1 MTAGAGAATYTGG
14 SGNDTITGSGVADT
28 LTGGAGSDTITGGG
42 GADTLAG
49 GAGNDTITGG
59 AGGDTITGGAGVDTI
74 TAGAGADTVT
84 GGAGADVIDITGTGA
99 IDTLV
104 MTAGNALN
112 EAIGIDVITGF
123 DTASVA
129 NLGDNID
136 IDLSDINNALNA
148 GTLLTGDGTDAA
160 ASDTPVL
167 TAITAGGYNL
177 DGANSD
183 ILVLAGNYAST
194 DEVETALEAGGAYVL
209 TSDDAGGTYT
219 NTTPSS
225 FFTITTS
232 TASFLASRLLL
243 TLATTKN
250 SQPAILPSPTSSKS
264 TVLTTLL
271 TSCLAT
277 SISSL
282 DIYAFYIP
290 PAQAGGFFCLR
301 ISHSSAIPTN
311 CLLTPQDPFRY
322 SCLAGS
328 SGYIR
333 CFI

>member
-1 MTAGAGAATYTGG
+1 M
-14 SGNDTITGSGVADT
+14 
-28 LTGGAGSDTITGGG
+28 
-42 GADTLAG
+42 
-49 GAGNDTITGG
+49 
-59 AGGDTITGGAGVDTI
+59 
-74 TAGAGADTVT
+74 
-84 GGAGADVIDITGTGA
+84 IDITGTGA

-219 NTTPSS
+219 NTDA
-225 FFTITTS
+225 FLVLYDNDVN
-232 TASFLASRLLL
+232 SFLATFSF
-243 TLATTKN
+243 ATDPGNNANFTAGDTTVTN
-250 SQPAILPSPTSSKS
+250 ILQINGVDDVTDFVSGHF
-264 TVLTTLL
+264 
-271 TSCLAT
+271 
-277 SISSL
+277 
-282 DIYAFYIP
+282 DIIA
-290 PAQAGGFFCLR
+290 
-301 ISHSSAIPTN
+301 
-311 CLLTPQDPFRY
+311 
-322 SCLAGS
+322 
-328 SGYIR
+328 
-333 CFI
+333 